1 MHYRKLGATGLQ
13 VSEICLGSWLTYGN
27 ATENEMAQAC
37 IDRAYELGI
46 NFYDTSNNYA
56 NGSAETTVGAALK
69 KYPRDSYVIATKVFF
84 PINEGPMPNNR
95 GLSRKHI
102 VAQCDASLKR
112 LGMDYIDLYQCHR
125 YDAETPLEETLRAL
139 DDLVTQGKVLYI
151 GFSQWPAAEIARA
164 AKIQQAKN
172 YYPFV
177 SSQPYYN
184 ILGRDLEK
192 EVLGVCERE
201 GIGQIVYSPLAQGL
215 LTGKYKPG
223 QPLPEGSRASDPKQ
237 NTFLN
242 GGKLDDAQLE
252 KIQKL
257 APIAEQANLSMAQLA
272 LAWCLRL
279 PSVSSVIIGAS
290 KPEQVTDNAG
300 AAGITLS
307 TETLKAI
314 DEALK

>member
-1 MHYRKLGATGLQ
+1 MHYRKLGASGLN

-27 ATENEMAQAC
+27 ATENAVAEAC
-37 IDRAYELGI
+37 IDKAYELGI

-56 NGSAETTVGAALK
+56 LGSAEKAVGAALQ
-69 KYPRDSYVIATKVFF
+69 KYPRDSYVLATKVFF
-84 PINEGPMPNNR
+84 PINDGPMPNNR

-102 VAQCDASLKR
+102 MEQCEASLKR
-112 LGMDYIDLYQCHR
+112 LGLEYIDLYQCHR

-139 DDLVTQGKVLYI
+139 DDLVSQGKVLYV
-151 GFSQWPAAEIARA
+151 GFSQWPADQIARA
-164 AKIQQAKN
+164 AKIQGAKN
-172 YYPFV
+172 YRPFL

-192 EVLGVCERE
+192 GVLGVCERE

-223 QPLPEGSRASDPKQ
+223 QPLPEGSRAADPKQ

-257 APIAEQANLSMAQLA
+257 VPIAEQAGLSLAQMA
-272 LAWCLRL
+272 LAWCLRK

-290 KPEQVTDNAG
+290 KPEQVVDNAG
-300 AAGITLS
+300 AAGVTLS
-307 TETLKAI
+307 QETLKAI